1 LRVLLAQNAG
11 FCFGVKRAM
20 QFAEDA
26 VESYGPIFSLGP
38 LIHNPQEVERL
49 EQRGIVAVDDLN
61 HVTGSKAIIRSHGI
75 SPDIFS
81 LAEKMNIS
89 LIDATCPFVKRAQL
103 YAKDL
108 SEKGYTVVVVGDKN
122 HPEVEG
128 IVGWS
133 NHQAYVVENAEEA
146 DKILLGDKVGVIAQ
160 TTQQVNNFQQV
171 VEVLKRK
178 NPHLVIYNTICLATA
193 ERQEAT
199 KKLAHKVDLVIV
211 VGGLNSANTQKLAR
225 IVRNAGTPAFLIEKA
240 QDIDFEWL
248 KGKDKVGITA
258 GASTPDWIIKEVL
271 QRMMEFTDQEEKRTE
286 ENATE
291 NAEEIVTESIN
302 EETEE
307 NTSVQ
312 AEDEIPAPEAPGGDT
327 SFADSFDTGIKQVR
341 RGERVSGVIVQ
352 VRDSEVLVD
361 VGGKSEGVIPRS
373 ELSAFEAENIHDAL
387 KVGDQIEVV
396 VLKRENDEGHPV
408 LSKRRVD
415 QEKNWEKLMDAL
427 ESGEY
432 VTGKITEVVKGGLL
446 TDVGVRGF
454 IPASLVELGYVEDL
468 QPYVGR
474 ELTLKVLEC
483 DRNTNKLVLS
493 AKAVLQE
500 EAAKKRTET
509 WEKISE
515 GQTVRGIVRRLTSFG
530 AFIDIGGIDGLLHV
544 SEMAWYRVNHPSDV
558 LKEND
563 ELDVLILSIDRE
575 NEKISLGLKQLLSN
589 PWDQVDIKYPIG
601 TIIDAKVVRTA
612 PFGAFVQVEPG
623 VEGLVHISQLAH
635 QRVGKTEDVVSPG
648 DEVKV
653 KVLNVDKEA
662 KRISLSIKEASD
674 PPVEETF
681 PVEETPEEPVADVPQ
696 EASEERFGATIGDL
710 IGKDF
715 IKDQE

>member
-1 LRVLLAQNAG
+1 MRVVMAKNAG
-11 FCFGVKRAM
+11 FCFGVKRAL
-20 QFAEDA
+20 QFAEEA
-26 VESYGPIFSLGP
+26 VESYGMVCSLGP

-49 EQRGIVAVDDLN
+49 KQKGIVAVDDLN
-61 HVTGSKAIIRSHGI
+61 LVTGSRAIIRSHGV
-75 SPDIFS
+75 SPEIFS
-81 LAEKMNIS
+81 QAEKLNIS

-108 SEKGYTVVVVGDKN
+108 AENGYRVVVVGDRN

-133 NHQAYVVENAEEA
+133 NQKACVVENAEEA
-146 DKILLGDKVGVIAQ
+146 GKILLGDKVGVIAQ
-160 TTQQVNNFQQV
+160 TTQQVHNFQQV
-171 VEVLKRK
+171 AEVLKNK
-178 NPHLVIYNTICLATA
+178 NPHLVIHNTICLATA
-193 ERQEAT
+193 ERQKAT
-199 KKLAHKVDLVIV
+199 EKLAQEVDLVLV

-225 IVRNAGTPAFLIEKA
+225 IARETGTPAFLVEKA

-248 KGKDKVGITA
+248 KGKDQVGITA

-271 QRMMEFTDQEEKRTE
+271 QRMMEFTDQEEQRTE

-291 NAEEIVTESIN
+291 NLEETVKESN
-302 EETEE
+302 EEVTEE
-307 NTSVQ
+307 NVSVQ
-312 AEDEIPAPEAPGGDT
+312 TEEETPAPEAPSGDA

-373 ELSAFEAENIHDAL
+373 ELTAFEAENIHEAL

-396 VLKRENDEGHPV
+396 VLKKENDEGHPV

-415 QEKNWEKLMDAL
+415 QEKNWEKLIDAM

-446 TDVGVRGF
+446 ADVGVRGF

-468 QPYVGR
+468 KPYVGR

-500 EAAKKRTET
+500 ESAKKKAET

-515 GQTVRGIVRRLTSFG
+515 GQTVHGIVRRLTSFG

-544 SEMAWYRVNHPSDV
+544 SEMAWYRVSHPSDV

-563 ELDVLILSIDRE
+563 ELDVLILGIDRE
-575 NEKISLGLKQLLSN
+575 NEKISLGLKQLLAN
-589 PWDQVDIKYPIG
+589 PWDQVDVNYPVG
-601 TIIDAKVVRTA
+601 TIVDAKVVRTA

-635 QRVGKTEDVVSPG
+635 HRVGKTEDVVSPG
-648 DEVKV
+648 DEVQV
-653 KVLNVDKEA
+653 KVLSVDKEG
-662 KRISLSIKEASD
+662 KRISLSIKEALD
-674 PPVEETF
+674 LPVEETK
-681 PVEETPEEPVADVPQ
+681 PVEEVPEETEMDTHQ
-696 EASEERFGATIGDL
+696 DASEERFGVTIGDL
-710 IGKDF
+710 IGKDLT
-715 IKDQE
+715 KDQE